1 MFHVKH
7 NIMINDQIKFEDTD
21 RLGDKIT
28 AIATHKDT
36 FSGVFT
42 FNVSFYINDV
52 FKKSKIFNS
61 RTYSNLNRMVREY
74 MFNNLI

>member
-1 MFHVKH
+1 MV
-7 NIMINDQIKFEDTD
+7 DPIKFEDID
-21 RLGDKIT
+21 RFGDLLT

-36 FSGVFT
+36 YAGVFT
-42 FNVSFYINDV
+42 FSVAFYINNV
-52 FKKSKIFNS
+52 FKKSQIFNS